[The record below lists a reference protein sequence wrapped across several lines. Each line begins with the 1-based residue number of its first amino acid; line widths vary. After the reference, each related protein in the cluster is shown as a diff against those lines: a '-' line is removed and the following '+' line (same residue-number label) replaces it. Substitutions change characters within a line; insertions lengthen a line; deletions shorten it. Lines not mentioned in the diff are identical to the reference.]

1 MVGEGCGLEVQVPI
15 GVLAGEPPVGGVV
28 GAVEFAVVSGG
39 GLEGGIP
46 RGGVISGP
54 AGEFPLKGFSGAIG
68 LSGPGCLIE
77 VDDFIDDIPG
87 DGVAG
92 EFSGLGFFEGGKASP
107 TALPSRCEFL
117 CRLVP
122 PGACGIA
129 GLSPVRAGLV
139 DGRRRGR
146 RPPARSSGLSDV
158 EPDGGP
164 DRTDEVLTTGAMRA
178 KHLIGDE
185 DQEQWRDLQ
194 EVRASRVG

>member
-1 MVGEGCGLEVQVPI
+1 MVGEGCGLEVQSPI

-92 EFSGLGFFEGGKASP
+92 EFSGLGFFEGDALSAVAEVAGEGAHNGDVTEIEAVGGEEGVELGGVGGVGGVKGDEGKVCAGREGGVEREGEFT
-107 TALPSRCEFL
+107 TAGDS
-117 CRLVP
+117 
-122 PGACGIA
+122 PGADVI
-129 GLSPVRAGLV
+129 PEV
-139 DGRRRGR
+139 DG
-146 RPPARSSGLSDV
+146 
-158 EPDGGP
+158 
-164 DRTDEVLTTGAMRA
+164 
-178 KHLIGDE
+178 
-185 DQEQWRDLQ
+185 
-194 EVRASRVG
+194 